1 VITAVDTSVLMTI
14 AKAEPD
20 GNNWITVLRDQGRH
34 GRLVV
39 CDVVLAE
46 MSALFNDDAAAT
58 RFFQNLG
65 IDHEL
70 TRTPTALLAGRIFH
84 AYRRAGGPRG
94 HLIPDFLI
102 GAHALLQAEQL
113 AAADRGYL
121 RRYFPKLR
129 IIAPGRRNLH

>member
-1 VITAVDTSVLMTI
+1 MTAVDTSVLMTI

-58 RFFQNLG
+58 RFFQDLG

-84 AYRRAGGPRG
+84 VYRRAGGPRG

>member
-1 VITAVDTSVLMTI
+1 MAI

-20 GNNWITVLRDQGRH
+20 GNDWITVLRNQGRF
-34 GRLVV
+34 GRLII

-46 MSALFNDDAAAT
+46 MSALFNDDAAAL

-65 IDHEL
+65 IDHEATL
-70 TRTPTALLAGRIFH
+70 APVALLAGRIFH
-84 AYRRAGGPRG
+84 TYRRAGGPRE

-102 GAHALLQAEQL
+102 GAHALLQANQL

-129 IIAPGRRNLH
+129 VITPNRPKPH

>member
-1 VITAVDTSVLMTI
+1 VITAVDTSVLMAI
-14 AKAEPD
+14 AKGEPD
-20 GNNWITVLRDQGRH
+20 GNDWIAVLRDQGKH

-70 TRTPTALLAGRIFH
+70 TRTPAALLAGRIFH
-84 AYRRAGGPRG
+84 TYRRAGGPRK

-102 GAHALLQAEQL
+102 GAHALLQAGQL

-129 IIAPGRRNLH
+129 VIALGYPKAH